1 VVVSGTL
8 FLNASICASSCD
20 SFLFPL
26 VSNEGSFIGEEA
38 RILGNRVRDGFDEV
52 AVQVCGPAAGA
63 GFAAVTFQL

>member
-26 VSNEGSFIGEEA
+26 VSNEGLFIGEEA

-52 AVQVCGPAAGA
+52 AVKVCGSAAGA